1 MANEK
6 APELL
11 KGNASDDWFHNKDVS
26 SSDDSEWTTR
36 PEKNI
41 LKLAE
46 MNMANEL
53 NSAKRSKALVK
64 E

>member
-11 KGNASDDWFHNKDVS
+11 KGNVSDDWFHNKDVS
-26 SSDDSEWTTR
+26 SLMILGGLQDQ
-36 PEKNI
+36 EKRI

-46 MNMANEL
+46 KNMANEL
-53 NSAKRSKALVK
+53 NSAKASKALMK